1 MKSKPF
7 LKKINLEYSL
17 ERLMLKLKFLY
28 FGHLRQRANSLE
40 KTLRLGM
47 TEGRKRSRL
56 QRMRW
61 FHGITESV
69 DMCLSKLGNS
79 EGQGSLACCSSW
91 DHKVSD
97 KTERMNENKKNL
109 ELESWHK
116 GWAVIHRLLLRAQP
130 RIRK

>member
-1 MKSKPF
+1 MKVPWSAMKSKPF

-17 ERLMLKLKFLY
+17 ERLMPKLKFLY
-28 FGHLRQRANSLE
+28 FAHLMRRANSLE

-69 DMCLSKLGNS
+69 DMCLSKLW
-79 EGQGSLACCSSW
+79 EIVRDREAW
-91 DHKVSD
+91 
-97 KTERMNENKKNL
+97 R
-109 ELESWHK
+109 
-116 GWAVIHRLLLRAQP
+116 AVVHGITKCWTTLSN
-130 RIRK
+130 